1 MAKRRIKHEEPIMGL
16 LDTPYRE
23 TGMSGLSTAR
33 GGLFV

>member
-16 LDTPYRE
+16 LDTPYQE
-23 TGMSGLSTAR
+23 TGMNGFAIAR